1 MGRTKRHLSHFSELK
16 SNNTFLA
23 LIFAFLVFSRSGI
36 PPLGGFFIKLDLLSV
51 LLDSSHF
58 FINYILFFFTVA
70 SFFYY
75 LRLIKILFFED
86 QKVSRVIPSVSSKYT
101 IFSEISQNEGRLWVI
116 VASFIILGCYIFIVQ
131 KPLLVIQRELLSSL
145 FN

>member
-1 MGRTKRHLSHFSELK
+1 MGDKANHLSHFSELK
-16 SNNTFLA
+16 EQSALLA
-23 LIFAFLVFSRSGI
+23 LIFAFLVFSISGI
-36 PPLGGFFIKLDLLSV
+36 PPFGGFFIKLDLLSA

-75 LRLIKILFFED
+75 LRLIKIIFFDNLKATYTANPITTNSTYFFE
-86 QKVSRVIPSVSSKYT
+86 IPEHV
-101 IFSEISQNEGRLWVI
+101 GRLWLIAV
-116 VASFIILGCYIFIVQ
+116 SFLLLSSYIFIVQ
-131 KPLLVIQRELLSSL
+131 KPLLVIQVELLASY